1 MDISTMPDITSPP
14 QYYAPPASY
23 YPTVQQGI
31 HTATSYAA
39 SLTPGDKHNAYN
51 AQTAYAISQTPMSA
65 PIYPTGIHMPMY
77 SMYPGYSSP
86 HIQPMD
92 LYTARQPQ
100 APLTGSGHSPVAYP
114 SSSQQSLG
122 PLYRSFGGIPKVGR
136 YDRRTSNDK
145 VGTNTSNRY
154 GTSSGH
160 YTNTRNN
167 RPNEK
172 VVDANSGRGSALV
185 LQPVNPNKAQVPADT
200 STKSSLPACSP
211 TSNVMESI
219 VHSAVVDF
227 PIPMAIA
234 PPAGVTAFSLEESL
248 KNPRKTTNV
257 YIRGLAPDITD
268 DILITI
274 VSRFGS
280 LTTAKAMMDSST
292 GMCKGFGFAQF
303 ETEREAIQ
311 CICGLSQYGYQ
322 TSFAKQSFA
331 LRLKEL
337 QDAQSTNVY
346 FSNIPRFWDKAEF
359 KQLLEG
365 FPVVS
370 IKVLRD
376 GHGNNRGVG
385 FARFVERNV
394 AEDIISKFNG
404 QPIGEGGMPI
414 QVRFSDTE
422 AQKRLKQVTLKKRSW
437 RAHEYH
443 LLAAQRALED
453 YSMPKPLM
461 YKPFVLSPEAIPYPV
476 PPALSGPV
484 PLSGAD
490 QKIVHWSPDP
500 QLRTTHETSSSDTSS
515 AGSGD
520 SKDTDA

>member
-14 QYYAPPASY
+14 QFYAPPASY
-23 YPTVQQGI
+23 YPTVQQSI

-39 SLTPGDKHNAYN
+39 SITPGDKHNAYN

-65 PIYPTGIHMPMY
+65 PIYPTGLHMPMY

-86 HIQPMD
+86 HIQAMD
-92 LYTARQPQ
+92 LFTTRQPQ
-100 APLTGSGHSPVAYP
+100 GSLTGSAHSPVAYP

-136 YDRRTSNDK
+136 YDRRSTSNEK
-145 VGTNTSNRY
+145 AGANSSNRY
-154 GTSSGH
+154 GNSSG
-160 YTNTRNN
+160 RNS
-167 RPNEK
+167 R
-172 VVDANSGRGSALV
+172 ANDKGIEASTGRSSAQV
-185 LQPVNPNKAQVPADT
+185 LQPVNPNKAQIPADVPA
-200 STKSSLPACSP
+200 KSSLPQCSP
-211 TSNVMESI
+211 STNVMESI
-219 VHSAVVDF
+219 VHSSVVDL

-234 PPAGVTAFSLEESL
+234 PPSGITAFSLEESL

-268 DILITI
+268 DIL
-274 VSRFGS
+274 VKVASRFGS

-311 CICGLSQYGYQ
+311 CICGLAQYGYQ

-385 FARFVERNV
+385 FARFTERTV
-394 AEDIISKFNG
+394 AEDIIAKFNG

-476 PPALSGPV
+476 PQAMSGSV
-484 PLSGAD
+484 PLSGAE

-500 QLRTTHETSSSDTSS
+500 QLRSNHESSSETSS
-515 AGSGD
+515 AGSSED
-520 SKDTDA
+520 NDA